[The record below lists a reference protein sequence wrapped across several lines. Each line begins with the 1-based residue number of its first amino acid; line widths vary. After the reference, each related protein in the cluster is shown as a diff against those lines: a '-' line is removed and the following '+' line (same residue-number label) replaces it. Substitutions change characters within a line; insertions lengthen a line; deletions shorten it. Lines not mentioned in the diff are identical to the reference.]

1 MIKAACLLL
10 TCYLAVFNTAP
21 GNEDAK
27 LIDKVEAYYN
37 EVMSNTRLT
46 QKVKVYDDPD
56 RGVKEG
62 QLKGYYKKGKLVLL
76 VNNYADGANC
86 HQTVSYVIQNEILV
100 LVDAYRQCAFSVDK
114 KELAEYRQDKS
125 YFNEQKL
132 NLCITREGEGED
144 NAEKIQ
150 FKGQAFTIDDEKRLL
165 DNLAFWRRFLDS
177 ELTYKQFARIRP
189 YKF

>member
-1 MIKAACLLL
+1 MIKAASLLIS
-10 TCYLAVFNTAP
+10 CYLAVFNTIP

-27 LIDKVEAYYN
+27 LIDKVETYYN

-86 HQTVSYVIQNEILV
+86 HQTVSYIIQNEMLV
-100 LVDAYRQCAFSVDK
+100 LIDAYRQCTFTVGK

-132 NLCITREGEGED
+132 SLCITREGEGED

-150 FKGQAFTIDDEKRLL
+150 FKGQPFTIDDEKRLL
-165 DNLAFWRRFLDS
+165 DNVAFWRRFLDS